1 MYDDTNHCTHTTTS
15 ITLACKQAPWETPFG
30 IVTEGFEDVVLNFY
44 TGYGEMMPF
53 NEQGVKQGQIF
64 TEGNAYLR

>member
-1 MYDDTNHCTHTTTS
+1 MYNVTDHCSQPRTA
-15 ITLACKQAPWETPFG
+15 LLCKQAPWETPFG

-64 TEGNAYLR
+64 KEGNAYLR